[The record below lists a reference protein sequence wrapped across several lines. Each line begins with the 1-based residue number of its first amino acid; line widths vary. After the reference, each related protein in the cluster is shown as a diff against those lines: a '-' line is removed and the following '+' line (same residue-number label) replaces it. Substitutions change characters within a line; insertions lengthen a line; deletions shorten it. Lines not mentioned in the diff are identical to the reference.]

1 MLNGSTNNLSRC
13 TPSDPNAEKD
23 AVAVEVAEVVDVVM
37 ENAVEAL
44 MVNAALVVMA
54 NAVAAVASVAV
65 AVVPLK
71 VVLPPQP
78 NE

>member
-1 MLNGSTNNLSRC
+1 M
-13 TPSDPNAEKD
+13 
-23 AVAVEVAEVVDVVM
+23 EVAEVVDVVT
-37 ENAVEAL
+37 ENAVVAL

-71 VVLPPQP
+71 EVLPPQP